1 MPQIAII
8 HKKCTSCGLCVEV
21 CPREYFA
28 QPDKAVPPEVI
39 EPRECISCGHC
50 VAICPTGAV
59 DHSQFPNG
67 VVRPINRDLLPGP
80 EQLMEALRNRRSI
93 REFKDTPVDR
103 ELLSQVIASAQLAP
117 SAHNNQ
123 STEYVVVT
131 DRAMTQRMV
140 ELTAQFLAKTA
151 KQLRNPILRRIMTLL
166 ARDEVK
172 GALEM
177 LDDFERVVTETKKGK
192 DPVLHDAPAV
202 ILFHGAK
209 TDTYSYANAQL
220 AIQNAALMAASL
232 GLGAFYTG
240 YLVAACLR
248 ERKIP
253 ELLGIPKDCG
263 IHCGLAVGW
272 PRLKYSKWPP
282 KGAAKVKW
290 K

>member
-8 HKKCTSCGLCVEV
+8 HEKCTSCGLCVEV

-59 DHSQFPNG
+59 
-67 VVRPINRDLLPGP
+67 
-80 EQLMEALRNRRSI
+80 
-93 REFKDTPVDR
+93 KDTPVDR

-131 DRAMTQRMV
+131 DRAMTQRMI

-151 KQLRNPILRRIMTLL
+151 KQLRNPILRRIMTLV

-192 DPVLHDAPAV
+192 DPVLHDAPVV

-209 TDTYSYANAQL
+209 ADTYSYANAQL

-248 ERKIP
+248 ERKIL
-253 ELLGIPKDCG
+253 ELLGIPKNYG
-263 IHCGLAVGW
+263 IPCGLAVGW

-282 KGAAKVKW
+282 TRAAKVKW